1 MRVDVRI
8 ENQRVVLRL
17 SGHVT
22 RNASE
27 SAVSVLPLR
36 DTPGENEDLEALQNR
51 IIHSLNEGYREIV
64 LDVKDVV
71 YVDSAGLGV
80 ILGLNTIVRCHGGV
94 FKIEG
99 LDSRLRK
106 VFAIGKPTDF
116 PWTANPS
123 LVPSPIDPDLND
135 IRAKAVVAAG
145 LFVIPI
151 MFVMIVLRW
160 GGVFD
165 SR

>member
-1 MRVDVRI
+1 LKVDVRI
-8 ENQRVVLRL
+8 EGHRVVLRL
-17 SGHVT
+17 KGHLT

-36 DTPGENEDLEALQNR
+36 DAPSENEGVEALQNR
-51 IIHSLNEGYREIV
+51 ITQSLNEGYREIV
-64 LDVKDVV
+64 LDVKDVE

-80 ILGLNTIVRCHGGV
+80 IVGLHTSVTRQGGV
-94 FKIEG
+94 CKIEG
-99 LDSRLRK
+99 LDSRLRN

-123 LVPSPIDPDLND
+123 LFPSPIDPDLND
-135 IRAKAVVAAG
+135 IRWKIVVAAG
-145 LFVIPI
+145 LFVVLI

-160 GGVFD
+160 GGIFD